1 MKRTFRAVAVS
12 AAPFLALLAGHA
24 AAQVSI
30 STATTA
36 PVATATAASGAP
48 ANVDITSSG
57 SIRITNAA
65 GGAAVTINS
74 SNTVSN
80 EGSIGFTDIDN
91 AIGVLIKGGGTG
103 QFTNTGAINIT
114 ETYVATADTNNDG
127 LLTGAFAKGTNRF
140 GVSVIGPGVFTGGI
154 TETGTITV
162 HGNNSFGVQIAAP
175 ITGDFQMLTVTPATS
190 SVAALVASGS
200 ISLVGDHTIGLD
212 ITPTGGVGGNM
223 RLTSINATGV
233 GARAV
238 VIGGAV
244 GGRIDISGVE
254 SATGYRTTTRASNP
268 AVSAL
273 YTAQEMQ
280 QGGAAVTI
288 GANVGGGV
296 IVSAPPLTLSTTNLD
311 LDGNGVPD
319 LQQHAGEIVSY
330 GSAPALLIGAAGSP
344 VTFGNVA
351 TNAAGI
357 ATGTYGLV
365 NQGAIFSSGVFDQLT
380 SPNLPAPATATAIQI
395 GGQSG
400 GTVSLGGGIFNGG
413 GVNAQSY
420 QADATGI
427 HIGAGATIPLIRND
441 GSISASASQINT
453 ATSGVTPLNVNAIL
467 IDAGANV
474 SSIVNNSGIIANI
487 TGTGGVG
494 GNTGA
499 IIDKSGSL
507 TSVTNTGTISAQL
520 TQTLDTAPMPGTV
533 TAIDMSHATTA
544 QTLTQ
549 QLSANQAASTPY
561 NSTLSYTIGQIVSEN
576 GVLFQATA
584 AAGVAIDPA
593 TTPTVWRQIG
603 ALVPSINGS
612 ILFGSGGATVKVTAG
627 VINAPIIDLGSG
639 VNTLTVNGAGVAVAG
654 AIRDGGANTLTLNV
668 NNGTLSD
675 TNSAVI
681 QAKSVNVGASGVLLV
696 AADPAAGTNTKFITT
711 GASTFATGATIGL
724 TLRSIQSA
732 QTNDYIILQTSGAG
746 TLTAG
751 TFAAGVLNN
760 APYLY
765 TATPG
770 VEAGTAN
777 CATNCI
783 VLTVAQKTT
792 AQLGINAAE
801 ASALDAVLKALPNDT
816 HGIEAALLA
825 QTTQAGFKGVYDQ
838 LLPSQGQ
845 GLFEALES
853 ATHSVANMTSTT
865 PDAGTR
871 VAGSSLWL
879 QEVNER
885 VNRTG
890 IQTLGSNSKLFG
902 VVAGYEHMGQGGG
915 AVGGTLSYM
924 NAEEADSGAQ
934 VGSHVIASIVEGSL
948 YYRRAIGGLRFAVRG
963 GAGYAFFSSD
973 RKFLAVNVSD
983 SASASWGGYFFDG
996 HAVLAYEQTFGRFY
1010 ARPEVSADY
1019 LRLNEQ
1025 AHNESGG
1032 GAGFDLNI
1040 ASRDSSRLSS
1050 QAVLVLG
1057 HQWGTA
1063 SWLRAEIYGG
1073 YREILSGGVGDTT
1086 AFFTGGNPF
1095 TLAADANNGGWATFG
1110 ASLKTGSPYSYLA
1123 VEGDAE
1129 FRSGERQYN
1138 VRVAGRSMF

>member
-12 AAPFLALLAGHA
+12 AAPFLALFAGHA

-30 STATTA
+30 STATTT
-36 PVATATAASGAP
+36 PVATATASSGAP
-48 ANVDITSSG
+48 ANIDITSSG
-57 SIRITNAA
+57 SIGITNAA

-91 AIGVLIKGGGTG
+91 AIGVLIKGGNTG
-103 QFTNTGAINIT
+103 QFTNTGTINIT
-114 ETYVATADTNNDG
+114 ETYVASADTNNDG

-154 TETGTITV
+154 TETGAITV

-190 SVAALVASGS
+190 TVAASVASGS
-200 ISLVGDHTIGLD
+200 ISLVGDNTVGLN

-244 GGRIDISGVE
+244 GGKIDISGVE
-254 SATGYRTTTRASNP
+254 TATGYRTTTRASNP

-296 IVSAPPLTLSTTNLD
+296 IISAPPLTLSTTNLD

-319 LQQHAGEIVSY
+319 LMQHAGEIVSY

-351 TNAAGI
+351 TNAVGI

-380 SPNLPAPATATAIQI
+380 SPNLPAPVAATAIQI

-413 GVNAQSY
+413 AINAQSY

-427 HIGAGATIPLIRND
+427 HIGAGATVPLIRND

-453 ATSGVTPLNVNAIL
+453 ATSSVTPLNVNAIL

-474 SSIVNNSGIIANI
+474 SSVVNNAGIVANI

-507 TSVTNTGTISAQL
+507 TSVINTGTISAQL

-584 AAGVAIDPA
+584 AAGIAVDPA
-593 TTPTVWRQIG
+593 TTPTVWREIG
-603 ALVPSINGS
+603 ALKPFINGS
-612 ILFGSGGATVKVTAG
+612 ILFGSGGATVNVTAG
-627 VINAPIIDLGSG
+627 VITAPIINLGSG
-639 VNTLTVNGAGVAVAG
+639 VNTLTVNGAGVAVSG

-668 NNGTLSD
+668 TNGTLSD
-675 TNSAVI
+675 TNSSVI

-724 TLRSIQSA
+724 TLQSIQSA
-732 QTNDYIILQTSGAG
+732 QTSDYIILQTSGAG

-770 VEAGTAN
+770 VEGGTAN

-783 VLTVAQKTT
+783 VLTVTQKTT

-801 ASALDAVLKALPNDT
+801 ASALNAVLKALPNDT

-853 ATHSVANMTSTT
+853 ATQSVANMTSTT

-890 IQTLGSNSKLFG
+890 TQTLGSNSKLFG
-902 VVAGYEHMGQGGG
+902 VVAGYEHMGQRGG

-924 NAEEADSGAQ
+924 DAEEADSGAQ
-934 VGSHVIASIVEGSL
+934 VGTHVIASIVEGSL

-963 GAGYAFFSSD
+963 GGGYAFFSSD
-973 RKFLAVNVSD
+973 RKFLAPNASD

-996 HAVLAYEQTFGRFY
+996 HAVLAYEQKFGRFY

-1040 ASRDSSRLSS
+1040 ASRSSSRLSS
-1050 QAVLVLG
+1050 QAILVLG
-1057 HQWGTA
+1057 HQWGTT

-1073 YREILSGGVGDTT
+1073 YREILSGAVGDTT

-1095 TLAADANNGGWATFG
+1095 TMAADQNKGGWATFG
-1110 ASLKTGSPYSYLA
+1110 VSLKTGSPYSYLA
-1123 VEGDAE
+1123 LEGDAE